1 MPALRGFGIGLK
13 NVDDHAL
20 SNLPQFPALRD
31 LTPIGMNDD
40 GFRHV
45 GRCEKLERL
54 TCMYCRD
61 TTDIATEHIAELKLN
76 YYYAGLTRI
85 TDRSLGILG
94 RMSSLEQVE
103 FYGTRGITD
112 AGLAFLATL
121 PKLREISLDEVPGVT
136 FEGTRVFPDRV
147 RVKYTT

>member
-1 MPALRGFGIGLK
+1 LK
-13 NVDDHAL
+13 NVDEQAL
-20 SNLPQFPALRD
+20 SNLPQFPALRE

-61 TTDIATEHIAELKLN
+61 TTDIATEHIAALHLK
-76 YYYAGLTRI
+76 YYYAGLTQI
-85 TDRSLGILG
+85 TDRSLEILG
-94 RMSSLEQVE
+94 RMNSLEKIE
-103 FYGTRGITD
+103 FYGTRGLTD
-112 AGLAFLATL
+112 AGLVFLSKL
-121 PKLREISLDEVPGVT
+121 PKLREVSFEELPGVT
-136 FEGTRVFPDRV
+136 FEGTRAFPDRV